1 MADWNEC
8 MWNLALQPLK
18 TSYLH
23 FHKTYHHQNR
33 QGGVLPWE
41 VLIHKITW
49 PFDYVVF
56 QGHVT
61 KKLLYLYYQ
70 SAYGHQTWQD
80 GNLTWRAPTHKVKQR
95 LDHMVLQVHVTSKS
109 HYTSTTRVLMA
120 TKLGSMMTYL
130 DGLLPIK
137 SHDPVI
143 SWLCEIS
150 WPTKTIYL
158 QYHSAYGHQIW

>member
-23 FHKTYHHQNR
+23 FHKTYHHQKVVTYHER
-33 QGGVLPWE
+33 FSSIKSHDPL
-41 VLIHKITW
+41 ITW
-49 PFDYVVF
+49 FSK
-56 QGHVT
+56 VT
-61 KKLLYLYYQ
+61 WQKKLIYLYYQ

-120 TKLGSMMTYL
+120 TKLGSMITYL
-130 DGLLPIK
+130 DGLLSIK

-143 SWLCEIS
+143 SWLCEIT